1 MARTIAIA
9 RAKRKHDKGTYAD
22 GQPFDVVHYFQ
33 AKLLLKAER
42 FASIEP
48 FREFGD
54 IAERT
59 ARRVDVGAIADA
71 DTSRPP
77 RVREVIFIDTPD
89 FRLYTHGY
97 ILRRRI
103 AYVDGFPEGDP
114 EIVFKF
120 RDADMQNAAR
130 LDVRPRIDGKYRIKF
145 KEQVLPLDDRV
156 GGNRVLYSHNCEFGV
171 SQVHER
177 DRTRMSTLVRVFP
190 PLARLKSAGAER
202 VQLVNEAIVE
212 ELQLALPRLD
222 FARGVVAKSNVALW
236 RTRGTHAPLAGEY
249 SFQIKFDRKGDVPE
263 KAIKLA
269 KRFFGELQRDV
280 EDWMARGTTK
290 TRLVYGLDG
299 SPIGKRK

>member
-1 MARTIAIA
+1 MARTTAVAHANRQDDNVTHAGGRPLDIV
-9 RAKRKHDKGTYAD
+9 R
-22 GQPFDVVHYFQ
+22 YFQ

-42 FASIEP
+42 FASIER
-48 FREFGD
+48 FREFGE

-59 ARRVDVGAIADA
+59 ARALDVDVIADA
-71 DTSRPP
+71 DSSRPP

-103 AYVDGFPEGDP
+103 AYVDGFPEGDA

-120 RDADMQNAAR
+120 RDADWRNAGA

-156 GGNRVLYSHNCEFGV
+156 GGYRVLYSHNCEFGV

-190 PLARLKSAGAER
+190 PLARLKSSGTER

-212 ELQLALPRLD
+212 ELQLALARLD
-222 FARGVVAKSNVALW
+222 FGRGVVAKSNVALW
-236 RTRGTHAPLAGEY
+236 RTRGTHAPLVGEY
-249 SFQIKFDRKGDVPE
+249 SFQVKFDRKADVPE
-263 KAIKLA
+263 KTMKLA
-269 KRFFGELQRDV
+269 KRFFAKLQHDV

-290 TRLVYGLDG
+290 TRIVYGLNG
-299 SPIGKRK
+299 GPIGKRE